1 MYAHS
6 DTEKAPI
13 TQVLRDE
20 KEFPFT
26 DCVQRFIQRRPAILK
41 KNFSPER
48 WKGNIQVLDESM
60 SKLHALT

>member
-1 MYAHS
+1 MYTHS
-6 DTEKAPI
+6 DNEKAPI

-41 KNFSPER
+41 ENFPPE
-48 WKGNIQVLDESM
+48 
-60 SKLHALT
+60 